1 MIHTRPWPEVKRETL
16 AHRTRLLE
24 ELATAPLNRVREIQ
38 IEIRVIDQVIARFEA
53 APAEQTRVG
62 VPADTPIY

>member
-24 ELATAPLNRVREIQ
+24 ELATAPLDRVREIQ

-53 APAEQTRVG
+53 PPPEQTLVG
-62 VPADTPIY
+62 VPAGGPVY